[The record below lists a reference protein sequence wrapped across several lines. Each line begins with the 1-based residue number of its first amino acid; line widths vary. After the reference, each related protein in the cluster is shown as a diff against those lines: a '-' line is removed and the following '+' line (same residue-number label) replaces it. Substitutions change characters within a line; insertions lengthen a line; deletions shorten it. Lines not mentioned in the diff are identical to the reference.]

1 MLIGRS
7 QELDYLTQYYNQA
20 DNSLIVLY
28 GQKGLGVSALLQ
40 EFAKDR
46 VCLRLKASQCSPRQQ
61 CYVWSGKIRNQ
72 GISIGEYPDFSAL
85 FKAISELYANQS
97 NAGKAVL
104 MIEDFQ
110 WAVRNSEDFMNALTA
125 FLAEEENKGRLM
137 MILASNAIGWVEN
150 TFISKIG
157 RNAFAISGFLK
168 VKPMSFLDMVCFYDT
183 NNTKKCMEF
192 YSIAGGN
199 PGYWTHFDIKSD
211 LKSNICRLFLNKD
224 AVFASEGLTRI
235 SEELRELS
243 VYGTILAALAEGREK
258 LNDLYAH
265 TGFSRAKISVYLK
278 NLMALELV
286 EKVFSY
292 ETADNRNSKKGVYR
306 ICDPLVQFWYHFIFP
321 YSDELGVMGAE
332 EFYDTYIA
340 GEIADYISA
349 GYGKIC
355 AEYLNILNERG
366 KLPVQYTRH
375 GEWVGKNGRID
386 VVGQDAKR
394 NTLLGFCN
402 ISGQALDLDMVEAN
416 IALAKEAHLRPE
428 HCFFFSADGF
438 TQEVEAFA
446 KKNDGVYLVDMNDL

>member
-7 QELDYLTQYYNQA
+7 QELDYLTNYYNQA

-28 GQKGLGVSALLQ
+28 GQKGLGVSSLLQ
-40 EFAKDR
+40 EFAKEKD
-46 VCLRLKASQCSPRQQ
+46 VVRLCASQCSPRQQ

-85 FKAISELYANQS
+85 FDAISELYAGRNDV
-97 NAGKAVL
+97 GKTVL

-110 WAVRNSEDFMNALTA
+110 WAVRNSDDFMNALTA
-125 FLAEEENKGRLM
+125 FLAKEENKGRLM
-137 MILASNAIGWVEN
+137 IILASNAIGWVEN

-183 NNTKKCMEF
+183 NDTKKCIQF

-199 PGYWTHFDIKSD
+199 PGYWTRFDIKSD
-211 LKSNICRLFLNKD
+211 LKTNICRLFLEQN
-224 AVFASEGLTRI
+224 AVFASEGLNRI

-243 VYGTILAALAEGREK
+243 VYGTILASLAEGREK

-321 YSDELGVMGAE
+321 HYDELGVLSGEA
-332 EFYDTYIA
+332 FYQKYIEA
-340 GEIADYISA
+340 EIAEYISV
-349 GYGKIC
+349 GYSKIC
-355 AEYLNILNERG
+355 AEYLDILNDRG
-366 KLPVQYTRH
+366 KLPVTYTRH

-386 VVGQDAKR
+386 VVGQDARR

-402 ISGQALDLDMVEAN
+402 TSGKVLDLAMVEAD
-416 IALAKEAHLRPE
+416 ITLAKEAHLRPE

-438 TQEVEAFA
+438 TEEVGELASR
-446 KKNDGVYLVDMNDL
+446 KDGIYLIDMNDL

>member
-7 QELDYLTQYYNQA
+7 KELDYLTQYYNQTE
-20 DNSLIVLY
+20 NSLIVLY

-40 EFAKDR
+40 EFAKDK
-46 VCLRLKASQCSPRQQ
+46 VCLRLQATQCSARQQ
-61 CYVWSGKIRNQ
+61 CYVWSKRIRNQ
-72 GISIGEYPDFSAL
+72 GISLAEYPDFSAL
-85 FKAISELYANQS
+85 FEAIGEVCHMKSKEEKFLL
-97 NAGKAVL
+97 V
-104 MIEDFQ
+104 IEDFH
-110 WAVRNSEDFMNALTA
+110 WAVRNSDDFMNALTS
-125 FLAEEENKGRLM
+125 FLAEEENQGRLM
-137 MILASNAIGWVEN
+137 IVLASNAIGWVEN
-150 TFISKIG
+150 TLISKIG
-157 RNAFAISGFLK
+157 RNAFSISGFLK

-183 NNTKKCMEF
+183 NDSKKCMDF

-199 PGYWTHFDIKSD
+199 PGYWTAFDIKSD
-211 LKSNICRLFLNKD
+211 LKANICRLFLNKN
-224 AVFASEGLTRI
+224 AVFAMEGLNRI

-243 VYGTILAALAEGREK
+243 VYSTILAALAEGREK

-265 TGFSRAKISVYLK
+265 TGFSRAKISVYIK

-306 ICDPLVQFWYHFIFP
+306 ISDPLVQFWYHFILP
-321 YSDELGVMGAE
+321 HIDEIGVLSAE
-332 EFYDTYIA
+332 NFYETYIA
-340 GEIADYISA
+340 GEITEYISA

-355 AEYLNILNERG
+355 AEYLDILNERG

-402 ISGQALDLDMVEAN
+402 TSGKPVDLDMVEFSVG
-416 IALAKEAHLRPE
+416 LAKEAHLRPE

-438 TQEVEAFA
+438 TEEVKELT
-446 KKNDGVYLVDMNDL
+446 KRKDGVYLVDMNDL

>member
-7 QELDYLTQYYNQA
+7 HELDYLTNYYNQA

-28 GQKGLGVSALLQ
+28 GQKGLGVSSLLQ
-40 EFAKDR
+40 EFAKEKD
-46 VCLRLKASQCSPRQQ
+46 VVRLCASQCSPRQQ

-85 FKAISELYANQS
+85 FDAISELYTGQN
-97 NAGKAVL
+97 NAGKTVL
-104 MIEDFQ
+104 VIEDFQ
-110 WAVRNSEDFMNALTA
+110 WAVRNSDDFMAALTA
-125 FLAEEENKGRLM
+125 FLAGEEKKGRLM
-137 MILASNAIGWVEN
+137 IILASNAIGWVEN

-168 VKPMSFLDMVCFYDT
+168 VKPMSFLDMMCFYDAT
-183 NNTKKCMEF
+183 DSKKCMDI

-199 PGYWTHFDIKSD
+199 PGYWTRFDIKSD
-211 LKSNICRLFLNKD
+211 LKTNICHLFLDKN
-224 AVFASEGLTRI
+224 AVFASEGLNRI
-235 SEELRELS
+235 SDELRELS

-321 YSDELGVMGAE
+321 HSDELGVMSAE
-332 EFYDTYIA
+332 EFYDTYISD
-340 GEIADYISA
+340 EITDYIST

-355 AEYLNILNERG
+355 AEYLEILNERG

-386 VVGQDAKR
+386 VVGQDARR

-402 ISGQALDLDMVEAN
+402 TSGSALDLAMVEAD

-438 TQEVEAFA
+438 TAEVEVFA
-446 KKNDGVYLVDMNDL
+446 KRQAGVYLVDMNDL

>member
-7 QELDYLTQYYNQA
+7 VELEYLTNYYNQA
-20 DNSLIVLY
+20 ENSLIVLY
-28 GQKGLGVSALLQ
+28 GQKGFGVSSLLH
-40 EFAKDR
+40 EFTEGKKVMHLCAQ
-46 VCLRLKASQCSPRQQ
+46 QCSPRQQ
-61 CYVWSGKIRNQ
+61 CYLWSKKLRSQ
-72 GISIGEYPDFSAL
+72 GISVAEYPDFSAF
-85 FKAISELYANQS
+85 FKGCISE
-97 NAGKAVL
+97 KDEKTVL
-104 MIEDFQ
+104 IIEDFQ
-110 WAVRNSEDFMNALTA
+110 WPVRNSDVFMNELTT
-125 FLAEEENKGRLM
+125 FLAKEENKGRLM
-137 MILASNAIGWVEN
+137 IILASNAIGWVEN
-150 TFISKIG
+150 TFVSRIG

-168 VKPMSFLDMVCFYDT
+168 LKAMSFLDMVFFYDT
-183 NNTKKCMEF
+183 SNTLRCMEF
-192 YSIAGGN
+192 YGITGGN
-199 PGYWTHFDIKSD
+199 PGYWTCFDVKSD
-211 LKSNICRLFLNKD
+211 LKTNICKLFLDKN
-224 AVFASEGLTRI
+224 ALFAEEGLNRI

-306 ICDPLVQFWYHFIFP
+306 ICDPLVRFWYHFIFP
-321 YSDELGVMGAE
+321 HADELGVLSADDFYKKYIEAE
-332 EFYDTYIA
+332 IS
-340 GEIADYISA
+340 DYISA

-355 AEYLNILNERG
+355 GEYLEILNEQE
-366 KLPVQYTRH
+366 KLPVHYTRH

-402 ISGQALDLDMVEAN
+402 TTGKALDLAMVEHN
-416 IALAKEAHLRPE
+416 IGLAKEAHLRPE

-438 TQEVEAFA
+438 TEKVEEFA
-446 KKNDGVYLVDMNDL
+446 KRGDGIYLVDMNDL

>member
-7 QELDYLTQYYNQA
+7 HELDYLTQYYNQA

-28 GQKGLGVSALLQ
+28 GQKGLGVSSLLQ
-40 EFAKDR
+40 EFAKEKD
-46 VCLRLKASQCSPRQQ
+46 VLHLCAQQCSSRQL
-61 CYVWSGKIRNQ
+61 CYVWSKKLRNQ
-72 GISIGEYPDFSAL
+72 GISIAEYPDFSAL
-85 FKAISELYANQS
+85 FEAACAWCFEGNDEK
-97 NAGKAVL
+97 KTVL

-110 WAVRNSEDFMNALTA
+110 WAVRNSDDFMNALTA
-125 FLAEEENKGRLM
+125 FLAKEENRGRLM
-137 MILASNAIGWVEN
+137 IILASNAIGWVEN

-183 NNTKKCMEF
+183 QDTKKCMDF

-199 PGYWTHFDIKSD
+199 PGYWARFDIKSD
-211 LKSNICRLFLNKD
+211 LKENICKLFLGKN
-224 AVFASEGLTRI
+224 AVFATEGLNRI

-243 VYGTILAALAEGREK
+243 VYGTILATLAEGKEK
-258 LNDLYAH
+258 LNDIYVH

-321 YSDELGVMGAE
+321 HYDELGILSSD
-332 EFYDTYIA
+332 EFYDEYIA
-340 GEIADYISA
+340 GEISDYISA
-349 GYGKIC
+349 GYSKIC
-355 AEYLNILNERG
+355 AEYLDILNDRG
-366 KLPVQYTRH
+366 KLPVTYTRH

-386 VVGQDAKR
+386 VVGQDARR

-402 ISGQALDLDMVEAN
+402 ISGNALDLAMVEFY
-416 IALAKEAHLRPE
+416 IGLAKEAHLRPE

-438 TQEVEAFA
+438 TKEVEELA
-446 KKNDGVYLVDMNDL
+446 KRKEGIYLIDMNDL

>member
-46 VCLRLKASQCSPRQQ
+46 VCLRFCASQCSPRQQ
-61 CYVWSGKIRNQ
+61 CYVWSKKIRNQ
-72 GISIGEYPDFSAL
+72 DISIGEYPDFSAL
-85 FKAISELYANQS
+85 FEGISSLCKYKNES
-97 NAGKAVL
+97 GKTVL
-104 MIEDFQ
+104 VIEDFQ
-110 WAVRNSEDFMNALTA
+110 WAVRNSDDFMNALTA

-137 MILASNAIGWVEN
+137 IILASNAIGWVEN

-183 NNTKKCMEF
+183 EDSKRCMEF

-199 PGYWTHFDIKSD
+199 PGYWTAFDIKAD
-211 LKSNICRLFLNKD
+211 LKTNICRLFLDKN
-224 AVFASEGLTRI
+224 AVFASEGLNRI
-235 SEELRELS
+235 SDELRELS

-306 ICDPLVQFWYHFIFP
+306 ICDPLVQFWYRFIFP
-321 YSDELGVMGAE
+321 HSDELGVMSAE
-332 EFYDTYIA
+332 SFYDTYIA
-340 GEIADYISA
+340 GEISDYISA

-355 AEYLNILNERG
+355 AEYLDILNERG

-375 GEWVGKNGRID
+375 GEWIGKNGRID

-402 ISGQALDLDMVEAN
+402 TSGKALDLAMVEAD

-438 TQEVEAFA
+438 TAEVKELA
-446 KKNDGVYLVDMNDL
+446 KRKDGVYLVDMNDL

>member
-28 GQKGLGVSALLQ
+28 GQKGLGVSSLLQ
-40 EFAKDR
+40 EFAKGKN
-46 VCLRLKASQCSPRQQ
+46 VMHLCAQQCSPRQQ

-72 GISIGEYPDFSAL
+72 GIPIPEYPDFSAL
-85 FKAISELYANQS
+85 FEAIGEVSRIENED
-97 NAGKAVL
+97 GKFLFV
-104 MIEDFQ
+104 IEDFQ
-110 WAVRNSEDFMNALTA
+110 WAVRNSDDFMNALTA
-125 FLAEEENKGRLM
+125 FLAEEENRGRFM
-137 MILASNAIGWVEN
+137 FILASNAIGWVEN
-150 TFISKIG
+150 TFVSKIG

-183 NNTKKCMEF
+183 SDTKKCMEI

-199 PGYWTHFDIKSD
+199 PGYWTRFDIKSD
-211 LKSNICRLFLNKD
+211 LKTNICKLFLDKN
-224 AVFASEGLTRI
+224 AVFATEGLNRI

-265 TGFSRAKISVYLK
+265 TGFSRAKISVYIK

-321 YSDELGVMGAE
+321 HADELGVLSAE
-332 EFYDTYIA
+332 SFYNTYIA
-340 GEIADYISA
+340 KEITEYISA

-386 VVGQDAKR
+386 VVGQDARR

-402 ISGQALDLDMVEAN
+402 TSGKALDLDMVEAN

-438 TQEVEAFA
+438 TEEVVAFA
-446 KKNDGVYLVDMNDL
+446 KRNVGVYLVDMNDL

>member
-28 GQKGLGVSALLQ
+28 GQKGLGVSSLLQ
-40 EFAKDR
+40 EFAKDKH
-46 VCLRLKASQCSPRQQ
+46 VIHLCAGQCSPRQQ
-61 CYVWSGKIRNQ
+61 CYVWSKKIRNQ
-72 GISIGEYPDFSAL
+72 GISLAEYPDFSAL
-85 FKAISELYANQS
+85 FEALGLLRHKDNEE
-97 NAGKAVL
+97 GKSL
-104 MIEDFQ
+104 LIIEDFH
-110 WAVRNSEDFMNALTA
+110 WAVRNSDDFMNALTA
-125 FLAEEENKGRLM
+125 FLVNEEYRGRF
-137 MILASNAIGWVEN
+137 MIVLASNAIGWVEN

-168 VKPMSFLDMVCFYDT
+168 VKSMSFLDMVCFYDT
-183 NNTKKCMEF
+183 EDSKRCMEF

-199 PGYWTHFDIKSD
+199 PGYWTAFDIKAD
-211 LKSNICRLFLNKD
+211 LKTNICGLFLDKN
-224 AVFASEGLTRI
+224 ALFATEGLNRI

-321 YSDELGVMGAE
+321 HSDELGVMSAE
-332 EFYDTYIA
+332 SFYDTYIA
-340 GEIADYISA
+340 GEISDYISA

-355 AEYLNILNERG
+355 AEYLDILNERG

-402 ISGQALDLDMVEAN
+402 TSGRALDLDMVEFN
-416 IALAKEAHLRPE
+416 VGLAKEAHLRPE

-438 TQEVEAFA
+438 TEEVKELA
-446 KKNDGVYLVDMNDL
+446 KKKEGVILVDMNDL

>member
-7 QELDYLTQYYNQA
+7 QELDYLTNYYNQTN
-20 DNSLIVLY
+20 NSLIVLY
-28 GQKGLGVSALLQ
+28 GRKGLGVSSLLQ
-40 EFAKDR
+40 EFAKEKN
-46 VCLRLKASQCSPRQQ
+46 VIHLCAGQCSPRQQ
-61 CYVWSGKIRNQ
+61 CYVWSSKIRNQ

-85 FKAISELYANQS
+85 FEAMGRLCQNHENKT
-97 NAGKAVL
+97 VL

-110 WAVRNSEDFMNALTA
+110 WAVRNSDEFMNALTA
-125 FLAEEENKGRLM
+125 FLADEEYTGRLM
-137 MILASNAIGWVEN
+137 IILASNAIGWVEN

-183 NNTKKCMEF
+183 SNTKKCMEF
-192 YSIAGGN
+192 YSITGGN
-199 PGYWTHFDIKSD
+199 PGYWTCFNINED
-211 LKSNICRLFLNKD
+211 LKINICRLFLDKN
-224 AVFASEGLTRI
+224 AVFANEGINRI
-235 SEELRELS
+235 SDELRELS

-306 ICDPLVQFWYHFIFP
+306 ICDPLVRFWYYFIFP
-321 YSDELGVMGAE
+321 HLDELGVLSAE
-332 EFYDTYIA
+332 DFYDAYIA
-340 GEIADYISA
+340 KEVNDYICA
-349 GYGKIC
+349 TYGKIC
-355 AEYLNILNERG
+355 AEYLDILNERG
-366 KLPVQYTRH
+366 KLPVNYTRH

-402 ISGQALDLDMVEAN
+402 ISGRVFDLDMLEHNVG
-416 IALAKEAHLRPE
+416 LAKEARLRPE

-438 TQEVEAFA
+438 SKEVEAFA
-446 KKNDGVYLVDMNDL
+446 EKRNGIYLVDMNDL

>member
-7 QELDYLTQYYNQA
+7 QELDYLTNYYNQA
-20 DNSLIVLY
+20 ENSLIVLY
-28 GQKGLGVSALLQ
+28 GQKGLGVSSLLQ
-40 EFAKDR
+40 EFAKEKD
-46 VCLRLKASQCSPRQQ
+46 VMYLCAQQCSPRQQ
-61 CYVWSGKIRNQ
+61 CYVWSKKIRNQ

-85 FKAISELYANQS
+85 FEAIGSLGQEINDAS
-97 NAGKAVL
+97 KTVL
-104 MIEDFQ
+104 VIEDFQ
-110 WAVRNSEDFMNALTA
+110 WAVRNSDDFMNALTA
-125 FLAEEENKGRLM
+125 FLAVEENKGRFM
-137 MILASNAIGWVEN
+137 IILASNAIGWVEN

-183 NNTKKCMEF
+183 NDTKKCMEL

-211 LKSNICRLFLNKD
+211 LKANICRLFLEQN
-224 AVFASEGLTRI
+224 AVFASEGLNRI
-235 SEELRELS
+235 NDELRELS

-321 YSDELGVMGAE
+321 HSDELGLLSAE
-332 EFYDTYIA
+332 GFYDTYIA
-340 GEIADYISA
+340 EEITDYISA

-366 KLPVQYTRH
+366 KLPVNYTRH

-402 ISGQALDLDMVEAN
+402 ASGKALDLGMIEAN

-438 TQEVEAFA
+438 TAEVETFA
-446 KKNDGVYLVDMNDL
+446 KRNDGVYLVDMNDL

>member
-7 QELDYLTQYYNQA
+7 QELDYLTNYYNQA

-28 GQKGLGVSALLQ
+28 GQKGLGVSSLLQ
-40 EFAKDR
+40 EFAKEKD
-46 VCLRLKASQCSPRQQ
+46 VMYLCAQQCSPRQQ
-61 CYVWSGKIRNQ
+61 CYVWSKKIRNQ

-85 FKAISELYANQS
+85 FEAIGSLNRDKNDS
-97 NAGKAVL
+97 DKTIL
-104 MIEDFQ
+104 IIEDFQ
-110 WAVRNSEDFMNALTA
+110 WAVRNSDDFMNALTA
-125 FLAEEENKGRLM
+125 FLAEEENQRRFM
-137 MILASNAIGWVEN
+137 IILASNAIGWVEN

-183 NNTKKCMEF
+183 NDTKKCIQI

-199 PGYWTHFDIKSD
+199 PGYWTRFDIKSD
-211 LKSNICRLFLNKD
+211 LKTNICRLFLDKN
-224 AVFASEGLTRI
+224 AVFASEGLNRI
-235 SEELRELS
+235 SDELRELS
-243 VYGTILAALAEGREK
+243 VYGTILASLAEGREK

-321 YSDELGVMGAE
+321 HSDELGVMSAE

-340 GEIADYISA
+340 DEIADYISA

-355 AEYLNILNERG
+355 AEYLDILNERG

-402 ISGQALDLDMVEAN
+402 TSGKALDLDMVEFN
-416 IALAKEAHLRPE
+416 IGLAKEAHLRPE

-438 TQEVEAFA
+438 TVEVELFA

>member
-7 QELDYLTQYYNQA
+7 VELDYLTNYYHQTE
-20 DNSLIVLY
+20 NSLIVLY
-28 GQKGLGVSALLQ
+28 GQKGLGVSSLLR
-40 EFAKDR
+40 EFAEGKN
-46 VCLRLKASQCSPRQQ
+46 VLHLCATQCSPRQQ
-61 CYVWSGKIRNQ
+61 CYLWAQKLRSQ
-72 GISIGEYPDFSAL
+72 GISIGKYPDFSAL
-85 FKAISELYANQS
+85 FESVGTLCDNENKM
-97 NAGKAVL
+97 VL

-110 WAVRNSEDFMNALTA
+110 WTVRNSDEFMNVLTA
-125 FLAEEENKGRLM
+125 FLGDEINKDRLM
-137 MILASNAIGWVEN
+137 IVLASNAIGWVEN

-168 VKPMSFLDMVCFYDT
+168 VKPMSFLDLVFFYDT
-183 NNTKKCMEF
+183 KNTKRCMDF

-199 PGYWTHFDIKSD
+199 PGYWTAFDVNSD
-211 LKSNICRLFLNKD
+211 LKSNICKLFLDKQGL
-224 AVFASEGLTRI
+224 FATEGLNRI
-235 SEELRELS
+235 NEELRELS
-243 VYGTILAALAEGREK
+243 VYSTILASLAEGREK

-306 ICDPLVQFWYHFIFP
+306 ICDPLVRFWYHFIFP
-321 YSDELGVMGAE
+321 HCDELGILSAE
-332 EFYDTYIA
+332 SFYDTYIA
-340 GEIADYISA
+340 GEISDYISA

-355 AEYLNILNERG
+355 AEYLDILNEQE
-366 KLPVQYTRH
+366 KLPVHYTRH
-375 GEWVGKNGRID
+375 GEWVGKNGKID

-402 ISGQALDLDMVEAN
+402 TSGKALDLAMVEAN
-416 IALAKEAHLRPE
+416 IGLAKEAHLRPE

-438 TQEVEAFA
+438 EAEVEDFA
-446 KKNDGVYLVDMNDL
+446 KRRDGIYLVDMNDL

>member
-7 QELDYLTQYYNQA
+7 QELDYLTQYYNQTE
-20 DNSLIVLY
+20 NSLIVLY

-40 EFAKDR
+40 EFAKGKA
-46 VCLRLKASQCSPRQQ
+46 CLRLSAAQCSERQQ
-61 CYVWSGKIRNQ
+61 CYVWSKKIRNQ
-72 GISIGEYPDFSAL
+72 GISLAEYPDFSAL
-85 FKAISELYANQS
+85 FEAIGEMSRMKSEADKFL
-97 NAGKAVL
+97 L
-104 MIEDFQ
+104 LIEDFQ

-125 FLAEEENKGRLM
+125 FLAKEENQGRLM
-137 MILASNAIGWVEN
+137 IVLASNAIGWVEN

-168 VKPMSFLDMVCFYDT
+168 VKPMSFLDMVCFYDAEDS
-183 NNTKKCMEF
+183 KRCMEF

-199 PGYWTHFDIKSD
+199 PGYWTRFDIKSD
-211 LKSNICRLFLNKD
+211 LKSNICGLFLDKN
-224 AVFASEGLTRI
+224 AVFATEGLNRI

-265 TGFSRAKISVYLK
+265 TGFSRAKISVYIK

-306 ICDPLVQFWYHFIFP
+306 ISDPLVQFWYHFIFP
-321 YSDELGVMGAE
+321 HIDELGVISADT
-332 EFYDTYIA
+332 FYDAYIA
-340 GEIADYISA
+340 GEISDYISA

-366 KLPVQYTRH
+366 ELPVTYIRH

-402 ISGQALDLDMVEAN
+402 TSGKALDLDMVEFN
-416 IALAKEAHLRPE
+416 VGLAKEAHLRPE

-438 TQEVEAFA
+438 AEEVKELA
-446 KKNDGVYLVDMNDL
+446 KRKEGVYLVDMNDL

>member
-7 QELDYLTQYYNQA
+7 QELDYLTNYYNQA

-28 GQKGLGVSALLQ
+28 GQKGLGVSSLLQ
-40 EFAKDR
+40 EFAKEKN
-46 VCLRLKASQCSPRQQ
+46 VMHLCAQQCSPRQQ
-61 CYVWSGKIRNQ
+61 CYVWSKKIRNQ
-72 GISIGEYPDFSAL
+72 GISIGEYPDFSAI
-85 FKAISELYANQS
+85 FEAVGELIRIGNEEE
-97 NAGKAVL
+97 KFLLV
-104 MIEDFQ
+104 IEDFQ
-110 WAVRNSEDFMNALTA
+110 WAVRNSDDFMNALTA
-125 FLAEEENKGRLM
+125 FLANEENRGRLM
-137 MILASNAIGWVEN
+137 IILASNAIGWVEN

-168 VKPMSFLDMVCFYDT
+168 VKPMSFLDMMCFYDAT
-183 NNTKKCMEF
+183 DSKKCMDI
-192 YSIAGGN
+192 YSITGGN
-199 PGYWTHFDIKSD
+199 PGYWTAFDSKSD
-211 LKSNICRLFLNKD
+211 LKTNICRLFLDKN
-224 AVFASEGLTRI
+224 AVFATEGLNRI
-235 SEELRELS
+235 SDELRELS

-286 EKVFSY
+286 AKVFSY

-321 YSDELGVMGAE
+321 HSDELGILSADVFYDKYIAE
-332 EFYDTYIA
+332 EIT
-340 GEIADYISA
+340 EYISA

-355 AEYLNILNERG
+355 AEYLDILNERG
-366 KLPVQYTRH
+366 KLPVTYTRH

-402 ISGQALDLDMVEAN
+402 TSGKAFDLGMVEFN
-416 IALAKEAHLRPE
+416 VGLAKEAHLRPE

-438 TQEVEAFA
+438 TDEVKELS
-446 KKNDGVYLVDMNDL
+446 KRKDGVYLVDMNDL

>member
-7 QELDYLTQYYNQA
+7 KELDYLTQYYNRY

-28 GQKGLGVSALLQ
+28 GQRGLGVSALLQ

-61 CYVWSGKIRNQ
+61 CYVWSKRIRNQ

-85 FKAISELYANQS
+85 FETISNLCKHKKES
-97 NAGKAVL
+97 GKTVL
-104 MIEDFQ
+104 VIEDFQ
-110 WAVRNSEDFMNALTA
+110 WVVRNSDDFMNALTG
-125 FLAEEENKGRLM
+125 FLAEEENQGHLM
-137 MILASNAIGWVEN
+137 IILASNAIGWVEN

-157 RNAFAISGFLK
+157 RNAFSISGFLK

-183 NNTKKCMEF
+183 EDSKRCMEF

-199 PGYWTHFDIKSD
+199 PGYWTVFDINAD
-211 LKSNICRLFLNKD
+211 LKTNICRLFLDKN
-224 AVFASEGLTRI
+224 ALFATEGLNRI

-265 TGFSRAKISVYLK
+265 TGFSRAKISVYLN

-306 ICDPLVQFWYHFIFP
+306 ISDPLVQFWYHFIFP
-321 YSDELGVMGAE
+321 YSDELGILSADAFYDKYIAE
-332 EFYDTYIA
+332 EIT
-340 GEIADYISA
+340 EYISA

-386 VVGQDAKR
+386 VVGQDARR

-402 ISGQALDLDMVEAN
+402 TSGKAYDLDMIEHNVG
-416 IALAKEAHLRPE
+416 LAKEAHLRPE

-438 TQEVEAFA
+438 SAEVRELA
-446 KKNDGVYLVDMNDL
+446 KRKDGVYLVDMNDL